1 MFKTVKGKQAVGA
14 EDDVSLDS
22 GDEKTN
28 GAVESTSEVHKR
40 KLKFEKFLKNQEKKK
55 KAQRKLREKENE
67 GAAPAEDTGSSDD
80 SEDEYV
86 RVEIM

>member
-1 MFKTVKGKQAVGA
+1 MFKSGKAKPAVAA

-28 GAVESTSEVHKR
+28 GAVKSTTEVHKR
-40 KLKFEKFLKNQEKKK
+40 KLKFEKFLKNQDKKK
-55 KAQRKLREKENE
+55 KTLRKLREKENE
-67 GAAPAEDTGSSDD
+67 GAGPAEDTGSSDD

-86 RVEIM
+86 GLFFI